1 MPRTISSHARET
13 LRLAAPLI
21 VGQISTVAMSF
32 VDTVMAG
39 RRDATSLAAIAVGGA
54 VWSAVAYFI
63 HGVLMALPP
72 TVAQL
77 RGAGRTPESASW
89 TRQAFWLGQ
98 GLAVLSILVFFNAE
112 WILDRVGIQADIV
125 PLTGRYLK
133 ALCWGMPPLCAYL
146 TLRFLSEGLGYT
158 RPAMYLGVVGVAV
171 NVVANYAL
179 IYGRWGFPELGAVG
193 CGYATSLVFLVQ
205 LAGILIPVLRQE
217 RFRSLALFSRW
228 ERPRW
233 PELRSLLRLGL
244 PIGTTIFI
252 EASFFTSIALLMGT
266 LGTTIVAGHQVAI
279 NFAAATFMVPLG
291 LSLAITVRVAEA
303 VGAGEPAEARR
314 AGLVGIGLALC
325 TQLLSASVML
335 AMPGLIVALYTRDP
349 AVARIAVGLLFLAAI
364 FQLPD
369 GLQVSAAG
377 ALRGLKDTRVPMLVT
392 LISYWLVGLSLG
404 YFLGI
409 RMGNGPRGLWVG
421 VIAGLSCAAVML
433 VARFHRLSKNKKPAS
448 GL

>member
-1 MPRTISSHARET
+1 MTRTISSHARET

-21 VGQISTVAMSF
+21 IGQVATVAMGF
-32 VDTVMAG
+32 VDTLMAG
-39 RRDATSLAAIAVGGA
+39 RRDAVSLAAIAVGGSL
-54 VWSAVAYFI
+54 WGTLTYFI

-77 RGAGRTPESASW
+77 RGSGRTIKIASW
-89 TRQAFWLGQ
+89 TWQTFWLGQ
-98 GLAVLSILVFFNAE
+98 ALALLSILILYNAE
-112 WILDRVGIQADIV
+112 GILALVGIQPEIV

-146 TLRFLSEGLGYT
+146 ALRFLSEGLAYT
-158 RPAMYLGVVGVAV
+158 RPSMYLGVMGLGV

-193 CGYATSLVFLVQ
+193 CGYATSLVF
-205 LAGILIPVLRQE
+205 GIQFLGMLIPVVRQK
-217 RFRSLALFSRW
+217 RFRSLDLLSGR
-228 ERPRW
+228 ELPRW
-233 PELRSLLRLGL
+233 PELRALLRLGL
-244 PIGTTIFI
+244 PMGTSIFI
-252 EASFFTSIALLMGT
+252 EASFFTSIALLMGS

-279 NFAAATFMVPLG
+279 NFAALAFMVPLG

-303 VGAGEPAEARR
+303 VGAGETSDARR
-314 AGLVGIGLALC
+314 AGQVGVGLALC

-335 AMPGLIVALYTRDP
+335 AVPGLIVAIYTRDP
-349 AVARIAVGLLFLAAI
+349 AVAEIALGLILLAAI
-364 FQLPD
+364 FQIPD

-377 ALRGLKDTRVPMLVT
+377 ALRGLKDTRVPMVVT

-409 RMGNGPRGLWVG
+409 RLGNGAKGLWVG

-433 VARFHRLSKNKKPAS
+433 VWRFHRLSKCS
-448 GL
+448 VG